1 MRRALFSFVGVA
13 VLASVGGGCAKPPV
27 LVEPVVPRVVLH
39 PPVPPPRVVEAY
51 AQPVPEAPDEVPAT
65 EAESAVASTRPPA
78 RPAAAPPAPAEA
90 PAPARAA
97 AEPGLVLRSGGND
110 QKAVE
115 AIRNLIAQ
123 AARQLGR
130 VNYQTLDGDARVQ
143 HDIAR
148 RFMQQSEAA
157 LAAGNLMFAG
167 KLADKAASMA
177 AILVR

>member
-1 MRRALFSFVGVA
+1 MRRALLSIVGVA
-13 VLASVGGGCAKPPV
+13 ALASVGAGCAKPLV
-27 LVEPVVPRVVLH
+27 LVEPDVPRVVLH

-51 AQPVPEAPDEVPAT
+51 ALPVADAPDEVPAT
-65 EAESAVASTRPPA
+65 EAESAAASTRPPA
-78 RPAAAPPAPAEA
+78 RPAAAPSAPAE
-90 PAPARAA
+90 PPARARA
-97 AEPGLVLRSGGND
+97 SGESGLVLRPAGND

-148 RFMQQSEAA
+148 RFMQQSETA
-157 LAAGNLMFAG
+157 LAVGNLMFAG